1 MKARYTVVAAFAAMF
16 ALTAALADEHQFA
29 DEIEARQSL
38 MQVYRFNLGVLG
50 AMAKG
55 DREYDAELAAA
66 AAGNLLAVANMKN
79 SAMWPAG
86 SDEDGEGL
94 AEHTAAKAENWS
106 NYPLVMEKQKAM
118 RAALET
124 MAAEAGNGLD
134 AVRANIGAV
143 GKGCKGCHEDFRAS
157 RD

>member
-1 MKARYTVVAAFAAMF
+1 MKARYTVLAAIAAIGTMTAAFA
-16 ALTAALADEHQFA
+16 DEHPFA
-29 DEIEARQSL
+29 AEIKARQSL
-38 MQVYRFNLGVLG
+38 MQVYRFNLGLLG
-50 AMAKG
+50 SMAKG
-55 DREYDAELAAA
+55 DREYDAELASA
-66 AAGNLLAVANMKN
+66 AAGNLLAISGMKN
-79 SAMWPAG
+79 GAMWPAG
-86 SDEDGEGL
+86 SSEDGEGL

-106 NYPLVMEKQKAM
+106 NYPLVMEKMEAM

-143 GKGCKGCHEDFRAS
+143 GNGCKGCHEDFRAS

>member
-1 MKARYTVVAAFAAMF
+1 MNARYTVVAAIAAMM
-16 ALTAALADEHQFA
+16 AMATALADQHKFA
-29 DEIEARQSL
+29 DEIQARQSL

-50 AMAKG
+50 GMAKG
-55 DREYDAELAAA
+55 DREYDADLASAAA
-66 AAGNLLAVANMKN
+66 NNLLAVANMKN
-79 SAMWPAG
+79 GAMWPAG
-86 SDEDGEGL
+86 SSEDGEGL
-94 AEHTAAKAENWS
+94 ADYTAAKADNWS
-106 NYPLVMEKQKAM
+106 NYPVVMEKQKAL

>member
-1 MKARYTVVAAFAAMF
+1 MRARNTVVAAIAAMI
-16 ALTAALADEHQFA
+16 AMTAALADQHKFA
-29 DEIEARQSL
+29 DEIQARQSL

-50 AMAKG
+50 SMAKG

-66 AAGNLLAVANMKN
+66 AAGNLLAVSNMKN
-79 SAMWPAG
+79 AAMWPAG
-86 SDEDGEGL
+86 SSEEGEGL
-94 AEHTAAKAENWS
+94 ADHTAAKEANWS

>member
-1 MKARYTVVAAFAAMF
+1 MKARYTVMAAFAAMI
-16 ALTAALADEHQFA
+16 AMATALADDHKFA
-29 DEIEARQSL
+29 DEIQARQSL

-50 AMAKG
+50 SMAKG
-55 DREYDAELAAA
+55 DREYDADLAAA

-86 SDEDGEGL
+86 SSEEGEGL
-94 AEHTAAKAENWS
+94 AAHTAARADNWS
-106 NYPLVMEKQKAM
+106 NYPLVMEKQKSL